1 MLEGGKMDYAKL
13 KEAKKIY
20 ESMIHFFGSLES
32 RGLYRSPLK
41 NVPLAGIM
49 AVDLGSFMLYLSA
62 SDGSI
67 DSDEVEAYR
76 YITGRNVSGR
86 DMVNLISKNRIYSE
100 SFESRVPMAMEIAV
114 NSKIKFAD
122 GPNEIPLAVLLFEF
136 YKKLGVAMVT
146 ANNAVADNE
155 KRDFNTYL
163 NTVANYLARNGYRV
177 S

>member
-1 MLEGGKMDYAKL
+1 MDYVKL
-13 KEAKKIY
+13 KEAKSIFD
-20 ESMIHFFGSLES
+20 SMIHFFGVIEN
-32 RGLYRSPLK
+32 RGLFKSPLK
-41 NVPLAGIM
+41 NVPMAGIM
-49 AVDLGSFMLYLSA
+49 AVDLSSFMLYLSA

-67 DSDEVEAYR
+67 DPDEVEAYR
-76 YITGRNVSGR
+76 YITGKNVTGR

-146 ANNAVADNE
+146 ANNAVAANE
-155 KRDFNTYL
+155 KRDFNIYL